1 MASALIPR
9 RLYEPTDLPTEF
21 SLSRVARRGAEWQ
34 RFFLRKRIEMDSEG
48 GIVRFS
54 EPTGM
59 EADYNAGFILY
70 VFACAH
76 DSVGLAPMVK
86 NITRKNEKKRTK
98 TLGQG
103 PQKKSF

>member
-1 MASALIPR
+1 
-9 RLYEPTDLPTEF
+9 
-21 SLSRVARRGAEWQ
+21 
-34 RFFLRKRIEMDSEG
+34 MDSEG

-76 DSVGLAPMVK
+76 DSVGLALMVK
-86 NITRKNEKKRTK
+86 NITRKNERNAQKHEARGLKKK
-98 TLGQG
+98 FL
-103 PQKKSF
+103 SFFVCFRVCS